1 MLGGDGKLKVMLF
14 PGTFDP
20 FTRGHRDIARR
31 AAKLCDELVV
41 AVMENS
47 AKTPLFTI
55 EEREDLIRKSL
66 SGEELKH
73 IKVMKWEGLLVDLY
87 AKLDCCAVVRGI
99 RSESDF
105 RYEAELALANR
116 LLHPGYDAVLLP
128 CRDDLSLISSSIV
141 KEVGFYGGDIS
152 KMVPAEIIDVVKDK
166 FKKGRKQ

>member
-1 MLGGDGKLKVMLF
+1 MLF

-20 FTRGHRDIARR
+20 FTRGHKDIARR
-31 AAKLCDELVV
+31 ASKLCDSLVI

-47 AKTPLFTI
+47 AKTPLFTAD
-55 EEREDLIRKSL
+55 ERV
-66 SGEELKH
+66 ELVSRS
-73 IKVMKWEGLLVDLY
+73 IADDGLDNVSVMKWGGLLVDLY
-87 AKLDCCAVVRGI
+87 SKLGCCASVRGI

-116 LLHPGYDAVLLP
+116 LLLPGYDAILLP

-152 KMVPAEIIDVVKDK
+152 MMVPAEIINTVNDK
-166 FKKGRKQ
+166 FMKGRPQ